1 VRILFLR
8 TDEPDFLQDLV
19 FHGLVRLLGPDRVL
33 DYPPLERFHRAAPPG
48 YRFQAMQYLDLPRA
62 AHADR
67 PLAELVAAAD
77 AVVVGAINGGTAD
90 LQRVLALRAR
100 RPIAVLDGWDAPYVR
115 AGIRRVDA
123 YFKRETLA
131 RGRLL
136 RARLPARKLYHA
148 LRRRP
153 YWRDP
158 LRRPLAVATTRVPKL
173 APLPFGVIDTGF
185 RPEAEVRYDVAFV
198 GAPTNPVR
206 IRLVHELRR
215 MKREGF
221 RVYVPEEADWHSHVW
236 QESSRLPWEEY
247 MRLLASS
254 RICISVRGAGF
265 DTYRYWEIPYAGSL
279 LLAERPQTVI
289 PDNFVDGEEAVFAP
303 VELLGEVARRLL
315 ERDTTA
321 IAAAGREKL
330 LRSHTSVARAQVV
343 LDRLAR
349 LTRV

>member
-1 VRILFLR
+1 
-8 TDEPDFLQDLV
+8 
-19 FHGLVRLLGPDRVL
+19 
-33 DYPPLERFHRAAPPG
+33 
-48 YRFQAMQYLDLPRA
+48 
-62 AHADR
+62 
-67 PLAELVAAAD
+67 
-77 AVVVGAINGGTAD
+77 
-90 LQRVLALRAR
+90 
-100 RPIAVLDGWDAPYVR
+100 
-115 AGIRRVDA
+115 
-123 YFKRETLA
+123 
-131 RGRLL
+131 
-136 RARLPARKLYHA
+136 
-148 LRRRP
+148 
-153 YWRDP
+153 
-158 LRRPLAVATTRVPKL
+158 
-173 APLPFGVIDTGF
+173 
-185 RPEAEVRYDVAFV
+185 V
-198 GAPTNPVR
+198 GAPTIPVR

-215 MKREGF
+215 MKRVGF